1 VELTN
6 RHKLLLGVV
15 GVGVAAVA
23 VDRFVLSDSAPSAA
37 TAATAVHADPAPLP
51 QSAPAAPAQ
60 DGSADR
66 LQRLAEALPGP
77 TPENETTVAGAMTAP
92 LNWLPD
98 TQRKAA
104 EQQPGRASRGDE
116 LVERFHL
123 TSVFTV
129 GPGYATISGEKIAV
143 GGSSEKLGI
152 KLLAIVP
159 PAHRTPAAAIVEYR
173 GQEVRL
179 STGYAKLQHSESP
192 QK

>member
-1 VELTN
+1 MELTN

-23 VDRFVLSDSAPSAA
+23 VDRFVLSDSAPSTA
-37 TAATAVHADPAPLP
+37 TAALVHTAPAPP
-51 QSAPAAPAQ
+51 AQSAPTAPVV

-66 LQRLAEALPGP
+66 LQRLAEVLPAP
-77 TPENETTVAGAMTAP
+77 TPENEATVAGAMTAP

-98 TQRKAA
+98 TERKAA
-104 EQQPGRASRGDE
+104 EQQPGRVSRENE
-116 LVERFHL
+116 LAERFHL

-143 GGSSEKLGI
+143 GGSSDKLGI
-152 KLLAIVP
+152 KLMAIVP
-159 PAHRTPAAAIVEYR
+159 PAHRTPGAAIIEYR

-179 STGYAKLQHSESP
+179 TTGYAKLQHSENP